1 VTFLRSKNKR
11 IAHYKHLVSLAL
23 GLASLM
29 VTQAQASDAYTRLP
43 LGFESRQDQTNVE
56 IKISFDA
63 SVANIGNPIAP
74 LTVRSLAFPEG
85 EVDVFYAGSLEI
97 SGGSPP
103 YTVSVIKG
111 SLPQGL
117 NLDNNGM
124 ISGTPSQAKNT
135 SFIVR
140 VADQVGTSV
149 SKKLEIKILKAP
161 EVTTKR
167 LKSGKVG
174 KKYSDLLKAT
184 GGKKPFTW
192 VLVIGSLPKGLS
204 YYSSTGEITGA
215 PTISGKF
222 HLTFQVTDLLGGT
235 SRKDF
240 VLLID

>member
-1 VTFLRSKNKR
+1 MTLLRSKNKR
-11 IAHYKHLVSLAL
+11 IAQYKHLVSLAL

-29 VTQAQASDAYTRLP
+29 VIQAQVSADTRLP
-43 LGFESRQDQTNVE
+43 LSFESHQDQTNVE
-56 IKISFDA
+56 IKIPFDA
-63 SVANIGNPIAP
+63 FVANIGNPIAP

-85 EVDVFYAGSLEI
+85 EVGVFYASSLEI
-97 SGGSPP
+97 NGGSSP

-140 VADQVGTSV
+140 VTDQLGTSV
-149 SKKLEIKILKAP
+149 SKKLEIKILKTP
-161 EVTTKR
+161 EVGR

-192 VLVIGSLPKGLS
+192 LLVIGSLPKGWS
-204 YYSSTGEITGA
+204 YYSSTGEITGV
-215 PTISGKF
+215 PMISGKF
-222 HLTFQVTDLLGGT
+222 HLTFQVTDPLGGT

-240 VLLID
+240 ALVID